1 MSKKMLKLYFKLGNF
16 KNSCKNRAANVF
28 NNNKGEITVEQ
39 ILWIII
45 VVVIVCGIIYGF
57 ISGWFSDL
65 LNSMKSTTD
74 AKLDPVIN

>member
-1 MSKKMLKLYFKLGNF
+1 MLNLYFKLSNI
-16 KNSCKNRAANVF
+16 KNSFKERTGKAL
-28 NNNKGEITVEQ
+28 NNNRGEITVEQ

-57 ISGWFSDL
+57 VSGWFSDL

-74 AKLDPVIN
+74 AKLDPVVN